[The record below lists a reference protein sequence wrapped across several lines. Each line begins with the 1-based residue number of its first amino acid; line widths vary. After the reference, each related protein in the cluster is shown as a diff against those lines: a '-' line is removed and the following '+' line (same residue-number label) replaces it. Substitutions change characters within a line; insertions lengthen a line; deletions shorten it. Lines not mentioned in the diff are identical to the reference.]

1 MDLNHILLFVAIV
14 SPLFLIVRSHRT
26 AAMNRRLRLA
36 ALAVLVV
43 TVAGWFFLPEIAGY
57 IGGAAWFVLLIVPA
71 IIARKRMQSRT
82 PLPGRTTRITP
93 VVLTLI
99 IINVAMFGL
108 EIALGGS
115 ENWLTLH
122 RLGQLETSALFFN
135 HQYWRLLTA
144 LFLHYG
150 YIHLLFNIYAL
161 YVLGPALERSI
172 GALRFLA
179 CYLLAGLGAGLG
191 VVTLYALGLTPAQSV
206 VGASGSIMGVV
217 GAWAGLLLRNRR
229 APLAKRR
236 LQSILIIVAI
246 QMAFDLSTPQISM
259 GAHICG
265 LLSGFVLGLIVAP
278 RPVRV

>member
-1 MDLNHILLFVAIV
+1 MELNHILLFVAIV
-14 SPLFLIVRSHRT
+14 SPLVLIVRSHRT
-26 AAMNRRLRLA
+26 AAMNRGLRLA
-36 ALAVLVV
+36 ALVVLIV
-43 TVAGWFFLPEIAGY
+43 TGAAWFFFPEIAGY
-57 IGGAAWFVLLIVPA
+57 IGGTAWFVLLLVPA
-71 IIARKRMQSRT
+71 ILSRKQVQSRT
-82 PLPGRTTRITP
+82 PLLGRATRITP

-122 RLGQLETSALFFN
+122 RLGQLETSAFFFN
-135 HQYWRLLTA
+135 HQYWRLLTS

-150 YIHLLFNIYAL
+150 YLHLLFNIYAL

-172 GALRFLA
+172 GAVRFLA

-191 VVTLYALGLTPAQSV
+191 VVTLYALGLTPPQSV

-217 GAWAGLLLRNRR
+217 GAWAGLLLRNRH
-229 APLAKRR
+229 APLAARR

-265 LLSGFVLGLIVAP
+265 LLSGLFLGLILAP
-278 RPVRV
+278 RPLRV